1 MSASLSRLRFLIV
14 DDNTHAVN
22 LVKAMLRGF
31 GANQLFDAQTVD
43 AARRQMQIT
52 PCDIVILDYMLGAEE
67 GVTFARWLR
76 NDPDSPAPYAP
87 IILLTG
93 HADRPRI
100 MAARDAGVN
109 EFCVKP
115 VTPADLMKRI
125 SWVIDRARP
134 FVRSQSYFGPD
145 RRRHDDPNYR
155 GSERRA
161 ERRKQT
167 MMITT

>member
-1 MSASLSRLRFLIV
+1 MSVSLSRVRFLIV

-31 GANQLFDAQTVD
+31 GADQLYDAQTID
-43 AARRQMQIT
+43 AAQRRMKIT

-76 NDPDSPAPYAP
+76 NDPDSPAPYTP

-93 HADRPRI
+93 HADRSKI
-100 MAARDAGVN
+100 VAARDAGVN

-125 SWVIDRARP
+125 AWVIDRPRP
-134 FVRSQSYFGPD
+134 FVRSNTYFGPD

-155 GSERRA
+155 GSERRV
-161 ERRKQT
+161 ERQSKPS
-167 MMITT
+167 

>member
-1 MSASLSRLRFLIV
+1 MSVSLSRVRFLIV

-31 GANQLFDAQTVD
+31 GADQLYDAQTVD
-43 AARRQMQIT
+43 SAQRRMKIT

-76 NDPDSPAPYAP
+76 NDPDSPAPYTP

-93 HADRPRI
+93 HADRPKI
-100 MAARDAGVN
+100 VAARDAGVN

-125 SWVIDRARP
+125 AWVIDRARP

-155 GSERRA
+155 GPERRA
-161 ERRKQT
+161 ERAVKPG
-167 MMITT
+167 

>member
-1 MSASLSRLRFLIV
+1 MSVSLSRVRFLIV

-31 GANQLFDAQTVD
+31 GADQLYDAQTVD
-43 AARRQMQIT
+43 SAQRRMKIT

-76 NDPDSPAPYAP
+76 NDPDSPAPYTP

-93 HADRPRI
+93 HADRPKI
-100 MAARDAGVN
+100 VAARDAGVN

-125 SWVIDRARP
+125 AWVIDRARP
-134 FVRSQSYFGPD
+134 FVRSQTYFGPD

-155 GSERRA
+155 GPEQRA
-161 ERRKQT
+161 DRAAKPV
-167 MMITT
+167 

>member
-1 MSASLSRLRFLIV
+1 MSVSLSRVRFLIV

-31 GANQLFDAQTVD
+31 GADQLYDAQTVD
-43 AARRQMQIT
+43 SAQRRMKIT

-76 NDPDSPAPYAP
+76 NDPDSPAPYTP

-93 HADRPRI
+93 HADRPKI
-100 MAARDAGVN
+100 VAARDAGVN

-125 SWVIDRARP
+125 AWVIDRARP
-134 FVRSQSYFGPD
+134 FVRSQTYFGPD

-155 GSERRA
+155 GPERRA
-161 ERRKQT
+161 DRATKPG
-167 MMITT
+167 

>member
-1 MSASLSRLRFLIV
+1 MSVSLSRVRFLIV

-31 GANQLFDAQTVD
+31 GADQLYDAQTVD
-43 AARRQMQIT
+43 AAQRRMKIT

-76 NDPDSPAPYAP
+76 NDPESPAPYTP

-93 HADRPRI
+93 HADRPKI

-125 SWVIDRARP
+125 AWVIDRARP

-155 GSERRA
+155 GPERRA
-161 ERRKQT
+161 ERAVKPG
-167 MMITT
+167 

>member
-1 MSASLSRLRFLIV
+1 MSVSLSRARFLIV

-31 GANQLFDAQTVD
+31 GADQLYDAQTVD
-43 AARRQMQIT
+43 TAQRRMKIT

-76 NDPDSPAPYAP
+76 NDPDSPAPYTP

-93 HADRPRI
+93 HADRPKI
-100 MAARDAGVN
+100 VAARDAGVN

-134 FVRSQSYFGPD
+134 FVRSQTYFGPD

-155 GSERRA
+155 GPERRA
-161 ERRKQT
+161 DRATRPG
-167 MMITT
+167 

>member
-1 MSASLSRLRFLIV
+1 MSVSLSRVRFLIV

-31 GANQLFDAQTVD
+31 GADQLYDAQTVD
-43 AARRQMQIT
+43 AAQRRMKIT

-76 NDPDSPAPYAP
+76 NDPDSPAPYTP

-93 HADRPRI
+93 HADRPKI
-100 MAARDAGVN
+100 VAARDAGVN

-125 SWVIDRARP
+125 AWVIDRARP
-134 FVRSQSYFGPD
+134 FVRSQTYFGPD

-155 GSERRA
+155 GPEQRA
-161 ERRKQT
+161 DRAAKPV
-167 MMITT
+167 

>member
-1 MSASLSRLRFLIV
+1 MSVSLSRVRFLIV

-31 GANQLFDAQTVD
+31 GADQLYDAQTVD
-43 AARRQMQIT
+43 AAQRRMKIT

-76 NDPDSPAPYAP
+76 NDPESPAPYTP

-93 HADRPRI
+93 HADRPKI

-125 SWVIDRARP
+125 AWVIDRARP
-134 FVRSQSYFGPD
+134 FVRSQTYFGPD

-155 GSERRA
+155 GPEQRA
-161 ERRKQT
+161 DRAAKPV
-167 MMITT
+167 

>member
-1 MSASLSRLRFLIV
+1 MSVSLSRVRFLIV

-31 GANQLFDAQTVD
+31 GADQLYDAQTVD
-43 AARRQMQIT
+43 AAQRRMKIT

-76 NDPDSPAPYAP
+76 NDPDSPAPYTP

-93 HADRPRI
+93 HADRPKI
-100 MAARDAGVN
+100 VAARDAGVN

-134 FVRSQSYFGPD
+134 FVRSQTYFGPD

-155 GSERRA
+155 GPERRA
-161 ERRKQT
+161 DRATKPG
-167 MMITT
+167 

>member
-1 MSASLSRLRFLIV
+1 MSVSLSRVRFLIV

-31 GANQLFDAQTVD
+31 GADQLYDAQTVD
-43 AARRQMQIT
+43 AAQRRMKIT

-76 NDPDSPAPYAP
+76 NDPDSPAPYTP

-93 HADRPRI
+93 HADRPKI
-100 MAARDAGVN
+100 VAARDAGVN

-125 SWVIDRARP
+125 AWVIDRARP
-134 FVRSQSYFGPD
+134 FVRSQTYFGPD

-155 GSERRA
+155 GPERRA
-161 ERRKQT
+161 DRAAKPG
-167 MMITT
+167 